1 MTFRLYRAIAISRRF
16 ISVKKT
22 REALASPPVK
32 PKAIYN
38 KNDKELFQ
46 KALLERNF
54 ALAKNEI
61 INVKPTF
68 YELDKFI
75 QLGLSD
81 IRNNPNSAHLRFI
94 EGLIKENE
102 IVELEYFYKLL
113 IGYTKLQD
121 TMHLQSLVNYM
132 MEKDIL
138 LQEGIVEVILKH
150 YADNHQTAMINDVL
164 DYLREVHASTGNQ
177 GHEPFP
183 IHFYKYLIKSEKNPF
198 NNLSLLSKFKTK
210 SPIIVNQILREF
222 ANHGSVTGMKT
233 MQPFIQKDQ
242 ETFNILLHGYKNAK
256 QYEKALSLH
265 MEMIELDISP
275 NHQTMSILIDMY
287 CKSGQVDRAFNII
300 KEMVTNGEQ
309 PLVIYCNSILDQYRK
324 HKQFDK
330 CLEVYDLIKLT
341 GQPDSTT
348 LNIMMCMYGF
358 DKQYTKAAEYF
369 AKVKQDKFNIGTM
382 ISIALYNEEHSDVDE
397 YYKLLKKHGML
408 PNSKIIHSMIQ
419 KSIKINDG
427 YDFYYQLGKDLGLVD
442 AKILNLMREVKGKE
456 WYDEESKLIN

>member
-1 MTFRLYRAIAISRRF
+1 MNARIFRAISRRY

-22 REALASPPVK
+22 REALAAPPVK
-32 PKAIYN
+32 PKEIYK

-54 ALAKNEI
+54 ALARNEI
-61 INVKPTF
+61 SNIKPTF

-75 QLGLSD
+75 QLGLTD
-81 IRNNPNSAHLRFI
+81 IRNNPKSENLRFV

-121 TMHLQSLVNYM
+121 TMHLQSLVNFM

-150 YADNHQTAMINDVL
+150 YADNHQTEMIQELL
-164 DYLREVHASTGNQ
+164 DYLRQVHKATGDK
-177 GHEPFP
+177 EPFP
-183 IHFYKYLIKSEKNPF
+183 DHFYKYLIQSEKNPF
-198 NNLSLLSKFKTK
+198 NNLSLLSKLKTK
-210 SPIIVNQILREF
+210 SPILINQILREF
-222 ANHGSVTGMKT
+222 ANHGSVAGMKT
-233 MQPFIQKDQ
+233 MMPFIQKDQ

-265 MEMIELDISP
+265 MEMIELGITP

-287 CKSGQVDRAFNII
+287 CKSGQVDRAFSII
-300 KEMVTNGEQ
+300 KEMVSNGEE
-309 PLVIYCNSILDQYRK
+309 PLVIYCNSVLDVYRK

-330 CLEVYDLIKLT
+330 CQEVFELIKLI
-341 GQPDSTT
+341 GEPDSTT
-348 LNIMMCMYGF
+348 LNIMMCLYGF
-358 DKQYTKAAEYF
+358 DKQYEKAIEYF
-369 AKVKQDKFNIGTM
+369 GQVKQDKFNIGTM
-382 ISIALYNEEHSDVDE
+382 IAIALYNEKYHDVDE

-419 KSIKINDG
+419 KSIQTNDG
-427 YDFYYQLGKDLGLVD
+427 FEFYYQLGKDLGLLD
-442 AKILNLMREVKGKE
+442 SKILNLMKQVKGQE
-456 WYDEESKLIN
+456 WYDKESKLIE